1 MDPAM
6 QPINGISLE
15 RYADLGAAIADF
27 MNDPAKVAE
36 IVAKEGVNPAD
47 FEAAKVGWTARMQ
60 DMSLMGRVA
69 MAYMPLYQAALARR
83 KGGQAQASY
92 EDFVGASAAIKVW
105 GPQVGLD
112 ACGVSMSDW
121 SEVAG
126 HWTQTMA
133 QNMGQYAG
141 HHGYLSQEEARLR
154 AGGQPRR
161 VNVVRAQG
169 QMPQA
174 VNANPMA
181 AAMGVPAS
189 VYVPPGATPVQA
201 AMQNQVMQQAAQ
213 NQAAINADPF
223 GHAFGQVAAFVT
235 GGVVAGSNVMV
246 RWPNG
251 QEYGGR
257 VMQTAPQQT
266 LVQFSNGAQEWV
278 PANAVR
284 VV

>member
-1 MDPAM
+1 
-6 QPINGISLE
+6 
-15 RYADLGAAIADF
+15 
-27 MNDPAKVAE
+27 
-36 IVAKEGVNPAD
+36 VNPAD
-47 FEAAKVGWTARMQ
+47 FEAAKAGWTARMQ

-92 EDFVGASAAIKVW
+92 EDFVGVSAAIKVW

-112 ACGVSMSDW
+112 ACGVSQSDW
-121 SEVAG
+121 AEVAG

-141 HHGYLSQEEARLR
+141 HHGLISQEEARLR

-161 VNVVRAQG
+161 MNVVRAAG
-169 QMPQA
+169 AMPQP

-181 AAMGVPAS
+181 AAMGVQPG

-201 AMQNQVMQQAAQ
+201 AMQNQVMQQAAA

-223 GHAFGQVAAFVT
+223 GHAFNQVGNFLT
-235 GGVVAGSNVMV
+235 GGIIAGSNVMV
-246 RWPNG
+246 RWPDGN
-251 QEYGGR
+251 EYGGR
-257 VMQTAPQQT
+257 VMQCAPQQN
-266 LVQFSNGAQEWV
+266 LVQFSNGSQQWV
-278 PANAVR
+278 PASACRKV
-284 VV
+284 

>member
-1 MDPAM
+1 MT
-6 QPINGISLE
+6 PINGISLE

-27 MNDPAKVAE
+27 MNDQARVAA
-36 IVAKEGVNPAD
+36 VLAQEGINPAD
-47 FEAAKVGWTARMQ
+47 FEAAKAGWTARMQ

-92 EDFVGASAAIKVW
+92 EDFVGVSAAIKVW

-126 HWTQTMA
+126 HWNQTMA

-141 HHGYLSQEEARLR
+141 HHGLVGQEEARLR

-161 VNVVRAQG
+161 MNVVRAAG
-169 QMPQA
+169 VAPQP

-181 AAMGVPAS
+181 AAMGVPAG

-201 AMQNQVMQQAAQ
+201 AMQNQVMQQAAA
-213 NQAAINADPF
+213 NQAAINADPL
-223 GHAFGQVAAFVT
+223 GHAFGQVGNFLT
-235 GGVVAGSNVMV
+235 GGIIAGSNVMV
-246 RWPNG
+246 RWPDGN
-251 QEYGGR
+251 EYGGR
-257 VMQTAPQQT
+257 VMQCAPQQN
-266 LVQFSNGAQEWV
+266 LVQFSNGSQQWV
-278 PANAVR
+278 PASACRKV
-284 VV
+284 